1 MQFSSAEVEQ
11 IARSLLGEPNRALSN
26 KHELRYG
33 THGSLSIDLK
43 KCVWFDHEL
52 EEGGDT
58 FELIR
63 RETGGSDREVIEW
76 LERNGLKEAAF
87 NGHRDGNGADIP
99 YDAEQDP
106 FKNSVKFKREDKQF
120 RIVQTWAYVDE
131 NGDEL
136 FEVCRLENGDIG
148 EDEKPVKKYVQR
160 HKDSSGQYIYSIK
173 GIRQVPYR
181 LPEIIESIAQEKT
194 IFITEGEKCADAV
207 VALGAPA
214 TCNAMG
220 AGKWPDELTPH
231 FAGAEVIILPDND
244 KIGREHANLV
254 ASKLQGTAKQIRIFS
269 NCRICQ
275 LKAMSPIG
283 SRPAAH

>member
-1 MQFSSAEVEQ
+1 
-11 IARSLLGEPNRALSN
+11 
-26 KHELRYG
+26 
-33 THGSLSIDLK
+33 
-43 KCVWFDHEL
+43 
-52 EEGGDT
+52 
-58 FELIR
+58 
-63 RETGGSDREVIEW
+63 
-76 LERNGLKEAAF
+76 
-87 NGHRDGNGADIP
+87 
-99 YDAEQDP
+99 
-106 FKNSVKFKREDKQF
+106 
-120 RIVQTWAYVDE
+120 
-131 NGDEL
+131 
-136 FEVCRLENGDIG
+136 VCRLENGDIG

>member
-120 RIVQTWAYVDE
+120 RRPPDRQ
-131 NGDEL
+131 GDHRFVRSSRCVAKIGGL
-136 FEVCRLENGDIG
+136 RL
-148 EDEKPVKKYVQR
+148 
-160 HKDSSGQYIYSIK
+160 
-173 GIRQVPYR
+173 
-181 LPEIIESIAQEKT
+181 A
-194 IFITEGEKCADAV
+194 
-207 VALGAPA
+207 
-214 TCNAMG
+214 
-220 AGKWPDELTPH
+220 
-231 FAGAEVIILPDND
+231 AGAA
-244 KIGREHANLV
+244 IG
-254 ASKLQGTAKQIRIFS
+254 
-269 NCRICQ
+269 
-275 LKAMSPIG
+275 
-283 SRPAAH
+283 